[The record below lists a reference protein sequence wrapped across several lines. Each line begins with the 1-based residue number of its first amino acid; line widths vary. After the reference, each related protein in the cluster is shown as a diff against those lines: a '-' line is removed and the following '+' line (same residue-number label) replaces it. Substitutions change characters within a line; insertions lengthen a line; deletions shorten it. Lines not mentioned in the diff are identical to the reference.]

1 MELNDLLGVEM
12 TQIDGA
18 DVGSF
23 IDDLQLS
30 QTHGDVSLTEEQSSV
45 HTGAIP
51 LTMNWAQKIRH
62 RYDNFI
68 QSYPISV
75 KGTNMNL
82 EI

>member
-1 MELNDLLGVEM
+1 M
-12 TQIDGA
+12 TEIDGA

-23 IDDLQLS
+23 IDDLQPS

-51 LTMNWAQKIRH
+51 LTVNWAQKIIVKKN
-62 RYDNFI
+62 YNFI
-68 QSYPISV
+68 QTFPINV
-75 KGTNMNL
+75 KRTNLDL